1 MAIFA
6 LDRMG
11 SDLGPEELSKAVTSY
26 LKEDK
31 DAKVLLFGDG
41 EKLTGLLKDDP
52 NFSRREI
59 RNTSDIIPREIKPLD
74 FLRKKNSSRYQAI
87 AAVKNKEADCVIS
100 AGSTGGFIT
109 GATRLLRNIEG
120 VSRAGLCVPLPTLEN
135 HPCVARDVGANNT
148 NAPEDL
154 IGFAKMGNIYAK
166 EVLKRSSPRVFT
178 LSNGVEEGKGTDEI
192 VKAGERL
199 KKETT
204 LNYQGNVEARYALDG
219 KRDVLVTPGFVG
231 NVFLKSIEGRAKFRG
246 IKRKDAF
253 THSLKTKIGYLLVR
267 KQIGARKASL
277 DYKAYGGAYLLG
289 VNGICVKSHGNAN
302 AYTFSQARK
311 IAKKRVDS
319 HLLEK
324 RQKEF
329 KDDSSNA

>member
-11 SDLGPEELSKAVTSY
+11 SDLGPEELSKAVISY

-41 EKLTGLLKDDP
+41 EKLTSLLKDDP

-59 RNTSDIIPREIKPLD
+59 RNTTDIIPREIKPLD

-87 AAVKNKEADCVIS
+87 AAVKNKEADCVIT

-120 VSRAGLCVPLPTLEN
+120 VTRAGLCVPLPTLAD

-154 IGFAKMGNIYAK
+154 VGFARMGNLYAK
-166 EVLKRSSPRVFT
+166 EILKRDSPRLFT
-178 LSNGVEEGKGTDEI
+178 LSNGSEEGKGTDEI
-192 VKAGERL
+192 VRAGSRL
-199 KKETT
+199 KEQKEI
-204 LNYQGNVEARYALDG
+204 NYQGNVEARYALDG
-219 KRDVLVTPGFVG
+219 NRDVLVRPGFVG
-231 NVFLKSIEGRAKFRG
+231 NVFLKSVEGRAKFMG

-267 KQIGARKASL
+267 KQIKARKASL

-311 IAKKRVDS
+311 FAKKMVDS
-319 HLLEK
+319 NLLEK

-329 KDDSSNA
+329 KDDSDNA